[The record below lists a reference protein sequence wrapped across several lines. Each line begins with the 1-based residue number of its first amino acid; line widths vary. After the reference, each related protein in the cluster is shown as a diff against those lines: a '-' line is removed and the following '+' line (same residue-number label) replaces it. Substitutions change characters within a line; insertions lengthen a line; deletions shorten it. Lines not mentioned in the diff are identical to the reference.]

1 MGTVNRAETAVLEAA
16 ALRQGCTEKSL
27 LHLAGCQLGHAIARF
42 FPHPGT
48 AIAYLGKGHNA
59 ADTLIALRLLR
70 NSYGWEIFIR
80 PAFGIEYCSAL
91 TQQKWR
97 EVGAPVLSAAF
108 DSLNCQKTPLL
119 LIDGLLGTGSR
130 GPMRPPI
137 RELVAEMN
145 ILRDQRGARI
155 AAVDL
160 PTGLDDDYG
169 SGFETSVQADVT
181 FMIAN
186 AKLGL
191 LQAHA
196 ASATGALVLVPVEP
210 LTAPLSATQELISP
224 VTLGCGKSPRPFDF
238 HKGQA
243 GRVSILAGSNP
254 YSGAAVLAASGALR
268 GGAGLITLFVP
279 ARIRQEVISRCPP
292 EIIVRDIEH
301 PAQLGD
307 YQADA
312 LVIGCGLGQMD
323 SKWENELLELIEK
336 SQVPAVIDADALNLI
351 AKHQARSILSDLHV
365 LTPHPGEFARLA
377 PELADLTREQA
388 VRNFTNQVP
397 STLLLK
403 GSRTLVTQ
411 RGAPVW
417 CNSTGTPAMA
427 TGGQGDV
434 LAGVIGAQLSS
445 AKPSLHAAALG
456 AWICGRSAEIA
467 LLERHLSEESL
478 TPSDVLQSIGAA
490 FKDWKCARR

>member
-16 ALRQGCTEKSL
+16 ALRQGNTEESL
-27 LHLAGCQLGHAIARF
+27 LHLAGSQLGHAIARF
-42 FPHPGT
+42 FPLPGT

-59 ADTLIALRLLR
+59 ADSLIALSLLR
-70 NSYGWEIFIR
+70 DSYGWEIFIR
-80 PAFGIEYCSAL
+80 PAYPIEDCAPL
-91 TQQKWR
+91 TQHKWR
-97 EVGAPVLSAAF
+97 ETGATVLSDAIDARDF
-108 DSLNCQKTPLL
+108 PKAPLL
-119 LIDGLLGTGSR
+119 LIDGLLGMGFS
-130 GPMRPPI
+130 GPLRSPI
-137 RELVAEMN
+137 RERVAEMN
-145 ILRDQRGARI
+145 QLRDQMGARI

-160 PTGLDDDYG
+160 PTGLNADDG
-169 SGFETSVQADVT
+169 SGSETSVHADAT

-191 LQAHA
+191 LKSQA
-196 ASATGALVLVPVEP
+196 ASATGAVVIVPVEP
-210 LTAPLSATQELISP
+210 LVAPLSPFQELISP
-224 VTLGCGKSPRPFDF
+224 VTLGCGKSPRPIDF

-279 ARIRQEVISRCPP
+279 PAIRQEVLSRCPP

-301 PAQLGD
+301 PAQLRD

-323 SKWENELLELIEK
+323 ATWENELLEIIGNSK
-336 SQVPAVIDADALNLI
+336 VPTVIDADALNLI

-377 PELADLTREQA
+377 PELANLTREQA
-388 VRNFTNQVP
+388 VRNFTDQVP

-411 RGAPVW
+411 RGAPIW
-417 CNSTGTPAMA
+417 CNSTGSPAMA

-434 LAGVIGAQLSS
+434 LAGVIGAQL
-445 AKPSLHAAALG
+445 AIGIPPLHATALS